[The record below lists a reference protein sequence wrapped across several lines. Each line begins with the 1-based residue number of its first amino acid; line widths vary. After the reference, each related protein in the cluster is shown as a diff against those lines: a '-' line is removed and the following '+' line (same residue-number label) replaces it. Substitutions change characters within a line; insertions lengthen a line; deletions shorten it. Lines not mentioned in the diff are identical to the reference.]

1 MVNSAVVRSLL
12 ARCGLLLIAVA
23 AGVPVHAQSDPIA
36 GWPNRPIKLILPTA
50 AGGAGDIV
58 SRLVTQKL
66 GERLGQ
72 QFVIENRPGGNGI
85 IGSAAIANAAPDG
98 YTIGLVTA
106 STHAA
111 APAIGQNIP
120 FDAIKDFA
128 PISLMGNLPIVLAV
142 HPGLPIKNLAEFVAL
157 AKTRPREI
165 NNAWGAAMPYLAALL
180 FCKEAGIELN
190 HIPYKGSGQAAVD
203 LIEGR
208 IQAQFGTVSPIL
220 ALIKDGKLRALAVT
234 SSQRTA
240 ALPDVP
246 TVAEVLLPGFGSSL
260 WLALAAPAGTP
271 ERIIR
276 RLNEEMAA
284 ILKDP
289 AMQKAFADRGV
300 DPEFGP
306 PEQLAE
312 RIREDIEKF
321 RGVVAQTGARP
332 EL

>member
-1 MVNSAVVRSLL
+1 MNSAVPLL
-12 ARCGLLLIAVA
+12 FARAALVMAVLA
-23 AGVPVHAQSDPIA
+23 APGAYAQSHPSA
-36 GWPNRPIKLILPTA
+36 GWPSRPIKVILPSA
-50 AGGAGDIV
+50 AGGVGDIV
-58 SRLVTQKL
+58 SRLVAQKL
-66 GERLGQ
+66 GEKLGQ

-85 IGSAAIANAAPDG
+85 IGSAAIANAVPDG

-111 APAIGQNIP
+111 APAIGQNMP
-120 FDAIKDFA
+120 LDAIKDFA

-142 HPGLPIKNLAEFVAL
+142 HPGLPAKNLAEFAVL
-157 AKTRPREI
+157 AKTKPKQI
-165 NNAWGAAMPYLAALL
+165 NNAWGAAMPYLAALM

-203 LIEGR
+203 LVEGR

-234 SSQRTA
+234 SSRRSA
-240 ALPDVP
+240 ALPAVP
-246 TVAEVLLPGFGSSL
+246 TVAEALLPGFGSSL
-260 WLALAAPAGTP
+260 WLAFAAPAGTP

-276 RLNEEMAA
+276 RLNEEMVTA
-284 ILKDP
+284 LKDP
-289 AMQKAFADRGV
+289 AMQNALADRGV
-300 DPEFGP
+300 DAEFGP
-306 PEQLAE
+306 PEQLAA

-321 RGVVAQTGARP
+321 QTVVAQTGMRP

>member
-1 MVNSAVVRSLL
+1 LLTALVVPP
-12 ARCGLLLIAVA
+12 VA
-23 AGVPVHAQSDPIA
+23 YAQSDPTA
-36 GWPNRPIKLILPTA
+36 GWPNRPIRVILPSA

-58 SRLVTQKL
+58 SRLVAQKL

-85 IGSAAIANAAPDG
+85 IGSAAIANSAPDG

-111 APAIGQNIP
+111 APAIGQNMP

-142 HPGLPIKNLAEFVAL
+142 HPGLPAKDLKEFVAL
-157 AKTRPREI
+157 AKAKPKEI
-165 NNAWGAAMPYLAALL
+165 NNAWGAAMPLLAALL
-180 FCKEAGIELN
+180 FGKEAGIELN
-190 HIPYKGSGQAAVD
+190 HIPYKGSGQASVD
-203 LIEGR
+203 LVEGR

-220 ALIKDGKLRALAVT
+220 ALIREGKLRALAVT

-240 ALPDVP
+240 ALPEVP
-246 TVAEVLLPGFGSSL
+246 TVAESLLPGFGSSL
-260 WLALAAPAGTP
+260 WLAFAAPAGTP
-271 ERIIR
+271 DRITR
-276 RLNEEMAA
+276 RLNQEMVA
-284 ILKDP
+284 ILNDP
-289 AMQKAFADRGV
+289 AMQKALADRGV

-306 PEQLAE
+306 PEQLAA

-321 RGVVAQTGARP
+321 RAVVAQTGMRP

>member
-1 MVNSAVVRSLL
+1 MNSGALL
-12 ARCGLLLIAVA
+12 SFLSRCALLIVVVA
-23 AGVPVHAQSDPIA
+23 APAAHAQIDPNA
-36 GWPNRPIKLILPTA
+36 GWPNRPIKLILPSA

-58 SRLVTQKL
+58 SRLVAQKL
-66 GERLGQ
+66 SESLGQ

-111 APAIGQNIP
+111 APAIGQNMP

-142 HPGLPIKNLAEFVAL
+142 HPGLPAKNLAEFAAL
-157 AKTRPREI
+157 AKTKPKEI

-203 LIEGR
+203 LVEGR

-220 ALIKDGKLRALAVT
+220 ALIRDGKLRALAVT
-234 SSQRTA
+234 SSRRSA

-246 TVAEVLLPGFGSSL
+246 TVAEALLPGFGSSL
-260 WLALAAPAGTP
+260 WLAFAAPAGTP

-276 RLNEEMAA
+276 RLNEEMARA
-284 ILKDP
+284 LKEP

-306 PEQLAE
+306 PNQLAE

-321 RGVVAQTGARP
+321 RAVVAQTGMRP

>member
-1 MVNSAVVRSLL
+1 VKSGALPFLTRCVLLTALVVPP
-12 ARCGLLLIAVA
+12 VA
-23 AGVPVHAQSDPIA
+23 YAQSDPTA
-36 GWPNRPIKLILPTA
+36 GWPNRPIRVILPSA

-58 SRLVTQKL
+58 SRLVAQKL

-85 IGSAAIANAAPDG
+85 IGSAAIANSAPDG

-111 APAIGQNIP
+111 APAIGQNMP

-142 HPGLPIKNLAEFVAL
+142 YPGLPAKDLKEFVAL
-157 AKTRPREI
+157 AKAKPKEI
-165 NNAWGAAMPYLAALL
+165 NNAWGAAMPLLAALL
-180 FCKEAGIELN
+180 FGKEAGIELN
-190 HIPYKGSGQAAVD
+190 HIPYKGSGQASVD
-203 LIEGR
+203 LVEGR

-220 ALIKDGKLRALAVT
+220 ALIRQGKLRALAVT

-240 ALPDVP
+240 ALPEVP
-246 TVAEVLLPGFGSSL
+246 TVAESLLPGFGSSL
-260 WLALAAPAGTP
+260 WLAFAAPAGTP
-271 ERIIR
+271 DRITR
-276 RLNEEMAA
+276 RLNQEMAA
-284 ILKDP
+284 ILNDP
-289 AMQKAFADRGV
+289 AMQKALADRGV

-306 PEQLAE
+306 PEQLAA

-321 RGVVAQTGARP
+321 RAVVAQTGMRP